1 MRPDIL
7 FPLAA
12 PLTSLP
18 GVGQKLAQLLAGLLG
33 VDEEPPALPTIA
45 DLLWHLPSGLI
56 DRTHRPKIAELT
68 PDTERVTLAVTIGEH
83 SPAPKI
89 RKRLPYR
96 VEAYDETGAITL
108 TFFHARDDYMAKIL
122 PTGQL
127 RFISGV
133 IDFYRDQPQMVHPEH
148 ILTEKEFAE
157 MPDIEPVYPLRA
169 GITGRHFG
177 KIMRAGLIKIPP
189 LQEWDQSAKQE
200 HHWPSWADAMKIA
213 HAPKQPDDLS
223 PLSPARARLAYD
235 ELLANQL
242 ALGLIRHWMRSLPA
256 RAFRKSTTLR
266 DKTIAELPF
275 TLTDGQKAA
284 LADIDIDMAASQ
296 RMLRLLQGDVGSGK
310 TIVGFLSML
319 NAIETGAQAALMAPT
334 EILVRQHGE
343 TLRPFCEQA
352 GLRLI
357 VLTSRE
363 TGKKRT
369 ELLNQIA
376 SGASDVVVGTHSLFQ
391 KDVIFSN
398 LGLAVIDEQHRFGV
412 HQRLRLSSKSSGGV
426 DVLVMTATPIPRT
439 LTLTAYGD
447 MDVSRITQ
455 KPKGR
460 KPITTRA
467 IPASRMDEII
477 PAIERAASQGQLIY
491 WVCPLIERGADD
503 EAAPITAVKRHEFLS
518 QKLKF
523 KTGLIH
529 GRMSA
534 NDQNHVLEQFQKGE
548 ISVLVATT
556 IIEVGVDVPDA
567 TIMVI
572 EHAERFGLAQLH
584 QLRGRVGRSDKAS
597 SCLLVYREPLSEVA
611 RARLTALRTSDDG
624 FHIAEEDLRLRGT
637 GDILGTKQSG
647 APNFKLADPIHHGD
661 LLAEANRKAHQILE
675 ANPHLSGDEGEA
687 LRILLHLFRREDVVH
702 YPRSG

>member
-33 VDEEPPALPTIA
+33 VNEEPPALPTIA

-200 HHWPSWADAMKIA
+200 HHWPSWADAMRIA

-376 SGASDVVVGTHSLFQ
+376 SGVCDVVVGTHSLFQ

-477 PAIERAASQGQLIY
+477 TAIERAASQGQLIY

-503 EAAPITAVKRHEFLS
+503 EAAPMTAVKRHEFLS

-523 KTGLIH
+523 KAGLIH

-597 SCLLVYREPLSEVA
+597 SCLLVYREPLSEIA

-675 ANPHLSGDEGEA
+675 TNPHLSGDEGEA